1 MKANFL
7 FLFCS
12 VFIFHQILAF
22 NHYWDIRSNDQIKFM
37 DDVRARLR
45 ELSIGELQ
53 NLIQHVEAFELE
65 KKLEEQRQNRL
76 QEEERM
82 KKKREYEMRQTEIKS
97 FIESHFGTFGSFFKN
112 FFANRI

>member
-1 MKANFL
+1 MKANFI

-12 VFIFHQILAF
+12 LFMLHKILAF
-22 NHYWDIRSNDQIKFM
+22 NHYWDIRLNDQIKFM

-53 NLIQHVEAFELE
+53 NMIQHVEAFELE
-65 KKLEEQRQNRL
+65 KKLEKERENRL

-82 KKKREYEMRQTEIKS
+82 KKKREEEMRQTKIKS
-97 FIESHFGTFGSFFKN
+97 FIERHFGTFGSFFKD
-112 FFANRI
+112 FFANGM